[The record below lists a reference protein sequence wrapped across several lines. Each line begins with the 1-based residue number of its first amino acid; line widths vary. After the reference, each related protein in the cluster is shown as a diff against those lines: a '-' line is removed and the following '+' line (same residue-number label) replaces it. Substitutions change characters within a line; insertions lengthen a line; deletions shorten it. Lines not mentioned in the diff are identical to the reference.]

1 MRLIVF
7 WLLTFFLAAAFQP
20 ASAQTITM
28 ESPKAS
34 SKSWRY
40 ENIPFPSGIQVRTL
54 EGEKL
59 ELKIHDALTLVHVWN
74 TKGGGVPEQWMPF
87 SDLYHNYTE
96 KGLRVYSVNF
106 ENAMGGRAQRAAL
119 VAFFEKNFQPKEA
132 FYDAM
137 GYSPDLLH
145 VGGFPTYYLVDP
157 DGTIVFR
164 TNGWDKEG
172 MTLLE
177 QEIGKRLRA
186 IAAKK
191 GAGGD

>member
-1 MRLIVF
+1 MRFLVSF
-7 WLLTFFLAAAFQP
+7 LMAAVVLTAT
-20 ASAQTITM
+20 AQTITM

-34 SKSWRY
+34 TKSWRY
-40 ENIPFPSGIQVRTL
+40 ENLPFPTGIMVRTVQ
-54 EGEKL
+54 GEKL
-59 ELKIHDALTLVHVWN
+59 ELKIENQLTLVHVWN
-74 TKGGGVPEQWMPF
+74 NKGGGVPEQWMRF
-87 SDLYHNYTE
+87 SDIYGNYVD

-119 VAFFEKNFQPKEA
+119 VAFFEKNFQPKDA
-132 FYDAM
+132 FYDSM
-137 GYSPDLLH
+137 GYSPDLLK

-164 TNGWDKEG
+164 TNGWDREG
-172 MTLLE
+172 MTILE
-177 QEIGKRLRA
+177 QEIGKNLRK